1 MDAQNTATARAVESA
16 APAAQ
21 PAGPAPFLTVMV
33 PVYNGE
39 EYLADALRSILT
51 QPCRDLEVLVLNDGS
66 TDRTLAIA
74 QDVAA
79 RDARV
84 RVFSHP
90 NVGIGSNRNGGFEH
104 VRGRCLMFLDDDDVL
119 LPNFYT
125 EHTRASIGKLFDLGV
140 EMIVPARLFANE
152 GLTNAQIQRI
162 PLEGVFPGASR
173 ASINLPYEFSTMIYS
188 ADLVE
193 REHIRF
199 CDIFPEM
206 ESIFR
211 HKAVFCAPY
220 VAMTNKLWY
229 LVRRDNPTQL
239 TKVWNVSQML
249 RVRAQEYA
257 RLVTWH
263 KERGTTGEV
272 LEEIER
278 RAQEAKT
285 ENDAHIAAGSPE
297 PEPEPK
303 EGFFARRR
311 RKRQE
316 QRDYQ
321 TWVESMPSI
330 KSFYYTPEQVAEVF
344 DELVEEAKE
353 AVIGRG
359 GDTTA

>member
-1 MDAQNTATARAVESA
+1 
-16 APAAQ
+16 
-21 PAGPAPFLTVMV
+21 
-33 PVYNGE
+33 
-39 EYLADALRSILT
+39 
-51 QPCRDLEVLVLNDGS
+51 
-66 TDRTLAIA
+66 
-74 QDVAA
+74 
-79 RDARV
+79 
-84 RVFSHP
+84 
-90 NVGIGSNRNGGFEH
+90 
-104 VRGRCLMFLDDDDVL
+104 MFLDDDDVL

-278 RAQEAKT
+278 RAQEAKA

-321 TWVESMPSI
+321 TWWRACQASRASI
-330 KSFYYTPEQVAEVF
+330 TRLSRSRRSLTSWWQRPKK
-344 DELVEEAKE
+344 L
-353 AVIGRG
+353 
-359 GDTTA
+359 